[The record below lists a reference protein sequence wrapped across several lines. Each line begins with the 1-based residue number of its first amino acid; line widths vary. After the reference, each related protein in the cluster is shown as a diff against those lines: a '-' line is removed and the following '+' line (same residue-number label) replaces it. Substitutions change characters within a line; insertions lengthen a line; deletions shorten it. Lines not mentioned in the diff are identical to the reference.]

1 MAQNQ
6 DSEDAIES
14 IVMKLFSSLGYDV
27 LNAEREG
34 KGTFTGS
41 LTGRQ
46 QMDEVVLT
54 SRLYPALE
62 RLNPNLPRSVLEAA
76 VEILVADRSL
86 STLAN
91 ANAQVYALLKNGVK
105 VSFKDDDQNDLTETV
120 SLIDWNQPENNDWLA
135 VQQFWVLGL
144 DGLYKKRPDVV
155 LFVNGIPLVFIE
167 LKTFH
172 RNVGRAYKDNYWDYK
187 DTIPHLFWYNAM
199 VIASNGRDSRIGSI
213 TSSWE
218 HFSDWK
224 RISDEEEAG
233 RVSLETMLLGVCTPA
248 RLLDLVENFILFKQ
262 SAGGLVKYFA
272 RNHQFLGVNNAIRA
286 VQSLAD
292 NRGRLGVFWHTQGSG
307 KSYSMVF
314 FAQKVLRKLPGNW
327 TFLIVTDRQE
337 LDDQIYQNFA
347 DVGAVPNVKGKQRD
361 IQAQNGE
368 DLKRL
373 LQNDNRY
380 VFTLIQKF
388 HTRDGET
395 YPVLSERRDIIVM
408 TDEAHRSQYDT
419 FAANMRA
426 ALPNAA
432 FIGFTGTPLI
442 AGEEKT
448 RDVFGEYVS
457 VYNFKQSVD
466 DGATVPLYYENRI
479 PQMQLT
485 NDQLNDDMDELL
497 DAAML
502 DDIQESQLEREFRQ
516 EYQIITRAP
525 RQEEIA
531 RDIVA
536 HYTERGFAGRSY
548 QSKAMVVCVDKL
560 TAVRMYEL
568 VRAHWTLAIAHL
580 ETRITNASQA
590 EEREALEAK
599 HQFMRETD
607 MAVVISSAQ
616 NEIDF
621 FRGKGLDIRPHRQRM
636 VMEGLDEKFKKPE
649 DPLRLVFVCAMWMT
663 GFDAPACS
671 TIYLDKPM
679 RNHTLMQ
686 TIARANRVFRD
697 KQDGLIV
704 DYIGVFRNLEKALA
718 IYGTGADGSASE
730 GELPIKEK
738 HDRVNELRSKIGEVV
753 QFCDGLAIDLDAILS
768 ATDEFERIGLK
779 KDAMEALLIDQ
790 ETTQHFFTLV
800 RDVNRL
806 FKSILP
812 DRFASEFYVTRKV
825 LNVLAEA
832 IIAEVPD
839 IDISDVAAEIGEL
852 LDESVITEAYIIEA
866 SPTDE
871 SRRVDLSQIDF
882 DALRERFEQGYK
894 RTTTEKLRGVANQK
908 LQKLVRQNRTRMN
921 YQETFQQMIEAY
933 NAGSVN
939 VDVMFERLMA
949 FVNELEVEEK
959 RAIGEQ
965 LSEEELA
972 VFDLLISSAPD
983 LSDKER
989 DSMKQMAQQL
999 LHTLKH
1005 EKLVLDWRK
1014 HQQTQAS
1021 VQKTIDV
1028 FLDENLPDKYDKA
1041 MYKQK
1046 CQAIYQHIYESY
1058 FGANRSVYSAT

>member
-1 MAQNQ
+1 MATKNR
-6 DSEDAIES
+6 DNEDALES
-14 IVMKLFSSLGYDV
+14 AVMDLFQSLGYEV
-27 LNAEREG
+27 INAYDEISG
-34 KGTFTGS
+34 VNHF
-41 LTGRQ
+41 GRATL
-46 QMDEVVLT
+46 DEVVLL
-54 SRLYPALE
+54 SRLYPVLQ
-62 RLNPNLPRSVLEAA
+62 RLNPGVPQSVLETA
-76 VEILVADRSL
+76 VETLLADRSL

-105 VSFKDDDQNDLTETV
+105 VTFKDNDENDITETV
-120 SLIDWNQPENNDWLA
+120 WLIDWNNPDRNDWLA
-135 VQQFWVLGL
+135 VRQFWVLSQS
-144 DGLYKKRPDVV
+144 GLYKRRADVV
-155 LFVNGIPLVFIE
+155 LFVNGLPLGFVE

-172 RNVGRAYKDNYWDYK
+172 RNVEHAFNGNLSDYK
-187 DTIPHLFWYNAM
+187 DTIPHLFWYNAF
-199 VIASNGRDSRIGSI
+199 IILSNGRSSRIGSV

-218 HFSDWK
+218 HFAEWK
-224 RISDEEEAG
+224 RISDEQEAE
-233 RVSLETMLLGVCTPA
+233 RVSLETMLMGICEQL
-248 RLLDLVENFILFKQ
+248 RLLDLVENFTLFKQ
-262 SAGGLVKYFA
+262 SAGGLVKYIA

-286 VQSLAD
+286 VQAIAD

-314 FAQKVLRKLPGNW
+314 FAQKVLRTRPGNW

-361 IQAQNGE
+361 IQAQSGE

-388 HTRDGET
+388 HTRDGEP
-395 YPVLSERRDIIVM
+395 YPVLSERDDIIVM

-432 FIGFTGTPLI
+432 FIGFTGTPLM

-448 RDVFGEYVS
+448 RQVFGEYVS
-457 VYNFKQSVD
+457 IYDFKQSVD
-466 DGATVPLYYENRI
+466 DGSTVPMYYENRI
-479 PQMQLT
+479 PKLQLT
-485 NDQLNDDMDELL
+485 NEQLNDDMETLL
-497 DAAML
+497 DEAML
-502 DDIQESQLEREFRQ
+502 DDAQESKLEREFRQ
-516 EYQIITRAP
+516 EYQIITREP
-525 RQEEIA
+525 RQDEIA

-536 HYTERGFAGRSY
+536 HYMERGFAGRSY
-548 QSKAMVVCVDKL
+548 HSKAMVVCVDKL
-560 TAVRMYEL
+560 TAVRMYER
-568 VRAHWTLAIAHL
+568 VREYWTEVLAAL
-580 ETRITNASQA
+580 ETRLTNTAHP
-590 EEREALEAK
+590 EERAALEAK
-599 HQFMRETD
+599 CQFMRETD
-607 MAVVISSAQ
+607 MAVVISQAQ
-616 NEIDF
+616 NEIEF
-621 FRGKGLDIRPHRQRM
+621 FRSKGLDILRHRQRM
-636 VMEGLDEKFKKPE
+636 VNEALDEKFKKPE

-663 GFDAPACS
+663 GFDAPACA

-718 IYGTGADGSASE
+718 IYGTGTDGTAAE
-730 GELPIKEK
+730 GETPVQQKQA
-738 HDRVNELRSKIGEVV
+738 RVNDLRNKIGEAV
-753 QFCDGLAIDLDAILS
+753 QFCDSVAIDLDAILS
-768 ATDEFERIGLK
+768 AEGFDRIRLK
-779 KDAMEALLIDQ
+779 NEAVEALLGSQ
-790 ETTQHFFTLV
+790 EITQRFFTLV

-812 DRFASEFYVTRKV
+812 DRVASEFYITRKM
-825 LNVLAEA
+825 LNILAEA
-832 IIAEVPD
+832 VIEEIPD
-839 IDISDVAAEIGEL
+839 ADISDVATEVAEL

-866 SPTDE
+866 SPTDT
-871 SRRVDLSQIDF
+871 SRRVDLSLIDF

-894 RTTTEKLRGVANQK
+894 RTATERLRGSVNQR
-908 LQKLVRQNRTRMN
+908 LQNMVRLNRTRMN
-921 YQETFQQMIEAY
+921 YLETFQQMINAY
-933 NAGSVN
+933 NDGAVN

-949 FVNELEVEEK
+949 FVGELEAEEK

-972 VFDLLISSAPD
+972 IFDLLTRPALN

-989 DSMKQMAQQL
+989 ETVKRVAQQL
-999 LHTLKH
+999 LQTLKQ

-1014 HQQTQAS
+1014 HQHTRAA
-1021 VQKTIDV
+1021 VQNTINV
-1028 FLDENLPDKYDKA
+1028 FLDERLPDTYGSDL
-1041 MYKQK
+1041 YEQK
-1046 CQAIYQHIYESY
+1046 CLALYQHIYESY
-1058 FGANRSVYSAT
+1058 FGAGKSVYNSAA